1 MPVDFRKPAHVVVV
15 HGVQSGEDEDI
26 KSEQQIRS
34 LINRSLA
41 ESHIEKEFLVKG
53 YLYED
58 INDNA
63 QQLYQGIAKAITS
76 GKPLVGKAF
85 ETVIDLVGDVVTA
98 AKNTSTAHLIRKGLQ
113 NTILESYRSKN
124 QVVVVAHS
132 LGTIYALD
140 VINKLITM
148 TNYFK
153 GDDRNSWPVQGL
165 ITIGSPLGLGLEI
178 GGVKIFEK
186 RRINSIENAE
196 FNLVPWHNYYNRL
209 DPVVSGSIFG
219 APVEIEGAKGPV
231 EARYG
236 PSVLGASWLLQG
248 HVVTSGAQWLLAHS
262 TYWSNPAIGD
272 NLIDM
277 LWG

>member
-26 KSEQQIRS
+26 KSEQQIRL

-209 DPVVSGSIFG
+209 DPVVSGNIFG